1 VTSCGFTSFVRY
13 RGGDLTGWSHRGHMP
28 RIATVY
34 GKDPKRMPFEF
45 SEVLAA
51 IAPRALFINAPLHDD
66 IFDVVGVGGCVAA
79 ALPVYALLGNG
90 SGIVVHYPNCGHDF
104 PPEVRQAAYRW
115 LDAILR

>member
-1 VTSCGFTSFVRY
+1 
-13 RGGDLTGWSHRGHMP
+13 
-28 RIATVY
+28 VY

-66 IFDVVGVGGCVAA
+66 IFDVVGVGECVAA
-79 ALPVYALLGNG
+79 ALPVYALLGVG
-90 SGIVVHYPNCGHDF
+90 SGIAVHYPNCGHDF
-104 PPEVRQAAYRW
+104 PPEVRQAAYQW

>member
-1 VTSCGFTSFVRY
+1 
-13 RGGDLTGWSHRGHMP
+13 MP

-66 IFDVVGVGGCVAA
+66 IFDVSGVGDCIAA
-79 ALPVYALLGNG
+79 ALPVYALFGEG
-90 SGIVVHYPNCGHDF
+90 QGIAVYHSQSKHDF
-104 PPEVRQAAYRW
+104 PPEVRKAAYEFVDMV
-115 LDAILR
+115 LK